1 MLFSTN
7 TYIAVN
13 REGVGLDRG
22 LEMLLDAGFPALDLS
37 FFKDIDYVT
46 ASDYKETA
54 AQMKSYVNSKGV
66 VFNQAHAP
74 FRGGHEVYSTVIR
87 PTLPRY
93 IEFAGLVG
101 AKAIV
106 VHPLMPMRHYGHVEE
121 LFELNMD
128 FYSSLAPYAKNAGI
142 KIAIEN
148 MWNRHPITKNIE
160 DAACSDPYELARYY
174 DSLNDPEA
182 FTVCLDIGH
191 VALCGREPEDAIRI
205 IGGDRLGAIHAHDVN
220 YLSDL
225 HTLPGVSKIN
235 FDAVCR
241 ALADINYKGD
251 FTLESEGFAKGFDN
265 EYLPTVFKFMAE
277 TACYYRNKVLGYM
290 GKDA

>member
-1 MLFSTN
+1 MLFATN
-7 TYIAVN
+7 TAVATN
-13 REGVGLDRG
+13 KDGIDLAKGIN
-22 LEMLLDAGFPALDLS
+22 MLIDAGFPALDLS
-37 FFKDIDYVT
+37 LSGDYDFVLADNYKDN
-46 ASDYKETA
+46 A
-54 AQMKSYVNSKGV
+54 ARIKSLADSRGV
-66 VFNQAHAP
+66 VFNQSHAP
-74 FRGGHEVYSTVIR
+74 FRGYEIYSTQIR
-87 PTLPRY
+87 PILPRV

-174 DSLNDPEA
+174 DSLDDPEA

-225 HTLPGVSKIN
+225 HTLPGVSKVN

-277 TACYYRNKVLGYM
+277 TACYYRNKVLRYM